1 MDPGAVQ
8 VGRKLEGVYAL
19 GRVEVVAVMLASPTV
34 VAYGPQPG
42 RRSQTSIRGLKA
54 MIRVCIMMVKVR

>member
-1 MDPGAVQ
+1 MDPGAVR
-8 VGRKLEGVYAL
+8 VGRKLEDGYAL
-19 GRVEVVAVMLASPTV
+19 EVVAVMLASPTV
-34 VAYGPQPG
+34 VAYGPQPA